1 MSIARKI
8 LFNTGSQILAKAILA
23 IVGFATVKVIT
34 NYLSLEGYGNYTA
47 VYDFIALFG
56 IASDLGLYT
65 IAVREM
71 SRDET
76 KIEYILGNVLSIRTI
91 LAVLIMV
98 IAVATSFIYAR
109 PDTDILFPL
118 AAGIT
123 ATATVFALLT
133 GTISTVLQVHYK
145 MQYNAL
151 ASVIGKLVAL
161 GYMIFVIYFWS
172 PTDTVSGFYQ
182 LLSAGIIGNI
192 ALFGVTYYYT
202 RKLAKIRYRFDW
214 IFIKDVILKSLP
226 YGLALIL
233 NTLYFRI
240 GSIMVYLMIGPE
252 ASAIYGVPLK
262 ILESIAIL
270 PLYFMNSVLPT
281 LSKAVKENS
290 DRYKKI
296 IQYSFDAL
304 VMGGIPMAIGTSVI
318 SWQVIGLLSDE
329 KYLSRLNEGFYGSD
343 IVLQIIIFAL
353 AFSFINTLFGFILV
367 AINKQSKMLYV
378 NGGGVIF
385 AVAANY
391 ILLPIMGAPGA
402 AITDILVELFVVIG
416 AYAFAKHYLEFK
428 IKLGNTAKI
437 VFSGIVMGVALYYLK
452 EPTFHFMN
460 LNNKNI
466 ILLVPIGGMIYVSL
480 LFALKVITPE
490 MIAMLKKE
498 KPSVSPAPPPDNL

>member
-1 MSIARKI
+1 MSSIARKI
-8 LFNTGSQILAKAILA
+8 LFNTGSQIAAKAVLA
-23 IVGFATVKVIT
+23 IIGFATVKVIT

-71 SRDET
+71 SGDES

-91 LAVLIMV
+91 LAVLIMIV
-98 IAVATSFIYAR
+98 AVATSLIYAR
-109 PDTDILFPL
+109 PDTNIIFPL
-118 AAGIT
+118 AASIT

-161 GYMIFVIYFWS
+161 GYMIYVIVFWL
-172 PTDTVSGFYQ
+172 PNDPISGFYQ
-182 LLSAGIIGNI
+182 LLTAGIIGNI
-192 ALFGVTYYYT
+192 ALFSVTYYYT
-202 RKLAKIRYRFDW
+202 RKLANIRYRLDW
-214 IFIKDVILKSLP
+214 PFIKDVIIKSLP

-252 ASAIYGVPLK
+252 SSAIYGVPLK

-281 LSKAVKENS
+281 LTKAVKDES
-290 DRYKKI
+290 QKYRKI

-318 SWQVIGLLSDE
+318 SYQVVALLSDE
-329 KYLSRLNEGFYGSD
+329 KYLSRVNEGFYGSD

-385 AVAANY
+385 AVISNL
-391 ILLPIMGAPGA
+391 ILLPYMGAPGA
-402 AITDILVELFVVIG
+402 ALTDILVELLVVLG
-416 AYAFAKHYLEFK
+416 AYGFAKKYLDFK
-428 IKLGNTAKI
+428 IKLGNTVKI
-437 VFSGIVMGVALYYLK
+437 IIAGTIMGAVVYFLK
-452 EPTFHFMN
+452 EPTFHLFN
-460 LNNKNI
+460 LQNKNI
-466 ILLVPIGGMIYVSL
+466 LLLVPIGGVVYISL
-480 LFALKVITPE
+480 LFLFKVVTPE
-490 MIAMLKKE
+490 MIAMLGKTDQKE
-498 KPSVSPAPPPDNL
+498 SPLPPNQL